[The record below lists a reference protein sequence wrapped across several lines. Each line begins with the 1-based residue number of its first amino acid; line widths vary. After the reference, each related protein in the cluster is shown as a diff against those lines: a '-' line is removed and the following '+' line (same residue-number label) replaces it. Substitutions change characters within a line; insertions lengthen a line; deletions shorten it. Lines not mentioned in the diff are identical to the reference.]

1 MRRRIAEAPKISL
14 ETFERRALLW
24 LIAARPSLR
33 SKLNRPKFRADRARR
48 AVKRAHPDFKPGEPD
63 AGLKFAGSW
72 RPLPVNVG
80 RNDREDDQALSRDTV
95 APPPSP
101 RQPKSLNYQKQK
113 EEGRDRQQN
122 PHYPPHIAFVFSSP
136 SLNFFR
142 VKLVSHVLGLSFRIS
157 SGAKK
162 QIVRPQS
169 QDHASIPL

>member
-1 MRRRIAEAPKISL
+1 MRRRIAEAQKISL

-95 APPPSP
+95 APPHHRDSP
-101 RQPKSLNYQKQK
+101 NR
-113 EEGRDRQQN
+113 
-122 PHYPPHIAFVFSSP
+122 
-136 SLNFFR
+136 
-142 VKLVSHVLGLSFRIS
+142 
-157 SGAKK
+157 
-162 QIVRPQS
+162 
-169 QDHASIPL
+169 